1 MTDDKKVQK
10 LVQAIT
16 LIELARELNAKAKDA
31 LNESFIAHLESAK
44 AVTEKAESI
53 GVEIKPLAWEDV
65 TRQQIMALQ
74 MSGQVHSSLNALCG
88 QARWLLADEYAKR
101 ESNRQAWA
109 DAANGMRKPPFAEGA
124 DGSF

>member
-1 MTDDKKVQK
+1 MTDDKKVRK
-10 LVQAIT
+10 LVEAIT
-16 LIELARELNAKAKDA
+16 LIELVREINAKAKDA
-31 LNESFIAHLESAK
+31 LNEAFIAHLESAK
-44 AVTEKAESI
+44 AVTKNAGSI

-65 TRQQIMALQ
+65 TRQQMMALQ

-109 DAANGMRKPPFAEGA
+109 DASNGMRKPPFAEGGA
-124 DGSF
+124 E